1 MTIEL
6 TVQIFATF
14 KRYTG
19 LYFYSLVVCTWC
31 ICVRQIGRLCVYFV
45 SGLNEVFSLTVTML
59 GWVGMVTGFAVVLYS
74 RLHLVTR
81 NRKILRAVL
90 CMIIFNVFALHM
102 TTMIAQIGV
111 VTKRQPQWISWYP
124 DTEKIQI
131 VGFTIQ
137 EIIISGIYVRYIYRL
152 VGDNFSEKTKR
163 NMKLLVLVQVVCI
176 LIDFP
181 FIYLAFADLFLI
193 KAMASSLCY
202 AIKIKLEFI
211 VLNQLMDIAKGDI
224 VPRDIQNGPIDEEQG
239 EKPMKSRSAP
249 AILSAMGG
257 RRFSRIS
264 IFRRPTVTPQ
274 NSTKSPP
281 KSLASTPE
289 RCEPDRLDF
298 RPVYALPAPPQ
309 TDVMSTRDSSNPNTF
324 IDSMIT
330 TSSAYTEPI
339 SSPELRMTNSFPS
352 VETRYLGQYG
362 MRTVL
367 AS

>member
-19 LYFYSLVVCTWC
+19 LYFYSLLVCTCC
-31 ICVRQIGRLCVYFV
+31 ICIRQIGRICIDFV
-45 SGLNEVFSLTVTML
+45 PGLNKVFSLTLTML
-59 GWVGMVTGFAVVLYS
+59 GWVGMVTGFAMVLYS

-111 VTKRQPQWISWYP
+111 VTKHQPQWISWYP
-124 DTEKIQI
+124 AAEKIQI
-131 VGFTIQ
+131 VGFTVQ
-137 EIIISGIYVRYIYRL
+137 EIIISGIYVRYIYGL
-152 VGDNFSEKTKR
+152 VGHDFSEKTKR
-163 NMKLLVLVQVVCI
+163 NMTLLVLVQVVCI

-181 FIYLAFADLFLI
+181 FIYLTFADLFLI
-193 KAMASSLCY
+193 KATASSLCY

-211 VLNQLMDIAKGDI
+211 VLNQLMDIAKGGI
-224 VPRDIQNGPIDEEQG
+224 VPRDIQNGPFDEEQD
-239 EKPMKSRSAP
+239 EKPMKIRSAP
-249 AILSAMGG
+249 AILCATGG
-257 RRFSRIS
+257 RRFSGIS
-264 IFRRPTVTPQ
+264 LFRRPTVTPQ

-298 RPVYALPAPPQ
+298 RPVHAVPAPPP
-309 TDVMSTRDSSNPNTF
+309 TDVISTRNSSNPNTF
-324 IDSMIT
+324 IDSMTT
-330 TSSAYTEPI
+330 TSSAHTGPI
-339 SSPELRMTNSFPS
+339 SRPELRTADSFLS

-362 MRTVL
+362 IRTVL